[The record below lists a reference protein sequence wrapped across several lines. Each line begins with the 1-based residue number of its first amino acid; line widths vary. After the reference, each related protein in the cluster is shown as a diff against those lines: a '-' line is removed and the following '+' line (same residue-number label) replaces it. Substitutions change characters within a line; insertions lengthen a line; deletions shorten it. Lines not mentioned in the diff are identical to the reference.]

1 MLLDEYKNIIKQVI
15 GHDPDS
21 LGDATITNAVNR
33 RIHESNAGNPRQYLQ
48 TLKKSKTELQN
59 LIDLVVIPETW
70 FFRDEEPFVFLKSH
84 VVNYLPLLKKGQ
96 TLKILSLPCSTGEE
110 PYSIAMSLVQC
121 GLASFNPRI
130 DAIDVCHHSLIMARA
145 AIYRNNSFRSKL
157 HGFRGRFFDKTDDGY
172 KLHDSICNM
181 VTFSQGN
188 ILKESYDPGDCQYDY
203 IFCRN
208 LLIYFDRPTS
218 EMVINKLV
226 KALKW
231 GGVLVLGHAESGMV
245 TNKYLKSVDFT
256 KSFAFTK
263 NKQSWKANKEQSPA
277 VDPELLH
284 KLREFNNSRV
294 KTDDI
299 SSEQKEKQEPS
310 EDTSRLLDSA
320 LQMADCGDLSN
331 ARKVCEKIIE
341 LSDPVASTYYLLGLI
356 ADAEGDKEQSEQY
369 LRKTLYLDPD
379 HYEALTHMARLME
392 NNGDHKSSLMFKR
405 RAERVHQRL
414 NDQKAG

>member
-84 VVNYLPLLKKGQ
+84 VVSYLPLLKKGQ
-96 TLKILSLPCSTGEE
+96 KLKILSLPCSTGEE

-121 GLASFNPRI
+121 GMASLKPRI
-130 DAIDVCHHSLIMARA
+130 DAVDVCLRSLTKARTA
-145 AIYRNNSFRSKL
+145 VYGNNSFRSKL
-157 HGFRGRFFDKTDDGY
+157 CDFREHFFDKTDNDY
-172 KLHDSICNM
+172 KLHDSIRNM
-181 VTFSQGN
+181 VIFAKGN
-188 ILKESYDPGDCQYDY
+188 ILQDSYDPGDCQYDY

-208 LLIYFDRPTS
+208 LLIYFDRATS
-218 EMVINKLV
+218 ERVINKFV

-231 GGVLVLGHAESGMV
+231 GGILILGHAESGLV
-245 TNKYLKSVDFT
+245 TNKCLKSVNFT
-256 KSFAFTK
+256 KSFAFIK
-263 NKQSWKANKEQSPA
+263 DKQSWKASEEQPPA
-277 VDPELLH
+277 LEPELIN
-284 KLREFNNSRV
+284 KLREFNKSCVVTNDV
-294 KTDDI
+294 AD
-299 SSEQKEKQEPS
+299 EQKEKQEPS
-310 EDTSRLLDSA
+310 EDTSRLLDNA
-320 LQMADCGDLSN
+320 LQLADCGDLINS
-331 ARKVCEKIIE
+331 RKVCEKIIE

-392 NNGDHKSSLMFKR
+392 NNGDHKNSLMFKR

-414 NDQKAG
+414 SDQKAG